1 MTYRKIIIEK
11 KFLPSKKIEIEF
23 EEFKKSSK
31 KYFKPQLIFARN
43 GMGKTTIS
51 NEIDEKGDVE
61 EVESIFRDSSN
72 QSYQITNDDIVC
84 TIRIDSED
92 RFTSI
97 GDDAIFIS
105 DDYIAENV
113 NIIDREINRLEDG
126 LKTSVEFLLR
136 RGGSRK
142 SPDDMLVRELPRF
155 FGLTIGSFNKGKS
168 KLNLYASPIEI
179 LRDISKVFEFFT
191 TEESDEKLAV
201 YNKLKNG
208 IDNIIQSEKFK
219 LQSDFIDEV
228 SNNFRLSEELQN
240 SLNDKLTNSE
250 NSNTLDGFITQFE
263 DTLLFLEN
271 LKKALLEQI
280 TEDYS
285 NRLNQEFSKIFFD
298 SKRLRIDKRGN
309 IFSRED
315 IYGAVHFTKLSTAE
329 KNIINLVYSFLE
341 LENLILENLIKDREL
356 KSLLVVIDDPISSID
371 YSNKVGL
378 FTFFRNKIESLSS
391 MYSETKF
398 IICTHDEEIYYHF
411 YKIFDDLKCYS
422 KKNISLLEL
431 TYEGLIKRESEYNFY
446 KQQINSVYKYAL
458 GLEPELSLY
467 IGNTM
472 RRVLEAYSTFNYNL
486 GPSEISTN
494 QELLSKIKDKTE
506 REFFKAYMYRLILNS
521 DSHSSDRVR
530 RSSSNYSEMF
540 SNEEKRRTAQLLLG
554 FLYRLDSFHI
564 ESMIDFKQFESF
576 CVNYDNEVKRLK
588 NNKYEEKIN
597 RFNNNIN
604 RIELSV
610 GLSDDEKLEKS
621 SNIKKQKDAAIKER
635 ESLVDYLESNK
646 NKYNKS
652 KEALQ
657 VGPMI
662 ERWLLS
668 IK

>member
-228 SNNFRLSEELQN
+228 SNNFQLSEELQN
-240 SLNDKLTNSE
+240 SLNDKLTNSK

-271 LKKALLEQI
+271 QKKKLLEQI

-341 LENLILENLIKDREL
+341 LENLIKDREL

-576 CVNYDNEVKRLK
+576 CVNYDNEVKRLE

-610 GLSDDEKLEKS
+610 VLSDDEKLEKS

>member
-1 MTYRKIIIEK
+1 
-11 KFLPSKKIEIEF
+11 
-23 EEFKKSSK
+23 
-31 KYFKPQLIFARN
+31 
-43 GMGKTTIS
+43 
-51 NEIDEKGDVE
+51 
-61 EVESIFRDSSN
+61 
-72 QSYQITNDDIVC
+72 
-84 TIRIDSED
+84 
-92 RFTSI
+92 
-97 GDDAIFIS
+97 
-105 DDYIAENV
+105 
-113 NIIDREINRLEDG
+113 
-126 LKTSVEFLLR
+126 
-136 RGGSRK
+136 
-142 SPDDMLVRELPRF
+142 
-155 FGLTIGSFNKGKS
+155 
-168 KLNLYASPIEI
+168 
-179 LRDISKVFEFFT
+179 
-191 TEESDEKLAV
+191 
-201 YNKLKNG
+201 
-208 IDNIIQSEKFK
+208 
-219 LQSDFIDEV
+219 
-228 SNNFRLSEELQN
+228 
-240 SLNDKLTNSE
+240 
-250 NSNTLDGFITQFE
+250 
-263 DTLLFLEN
+263 
-271 LKKALLEQI
+271 
-280 TEDYS
+280 
-285 NRLNQEFSKIFFD
+285 
-298 SKRLRIDKRGN
+298 
-309 IFSRED
+309 
-315 IYGAVHFTKLSTAE
+315 
-329 KNIINLVYSFLE
+329 
-341 LENLILENLIKDREL
+341 
-356 KSLLVVIDDPISSID
+356 
-371 YSNKVGL
+371 
-378 FTFFRNKIESLSS
+378 
-391 MYSETKF
+391 
-398 IICTHDEEIYYHF
+398 
-411 YKIFDDLKCYS
+411 
-422 KKNISLLEL
+422 
-431 TYEGLIKRESEYNFY
+431 
-446 KQQINSVYKYAL
+446 
-458 GLEPELSLY
+458 
-467 IGNTM
+467 M

>member
-1 MTYRKIIIEK
+1 
-11 KFLPSKKIEIEF
+11 
-23 EEFKKSSK
+23 
-31 KYFKPQLIFARN
+31 
-43 GMGKTTIS
+43 MGKTTIS

-228 SNNFRLSEELQN
+228 SNNFQLSEELQN

-576 CVNYDNEVKRLK
+576 CVNYDNEVKRLE

>member
-1 MTYRKIIIEK
+1 MTYKKIIIEK
-11 KFLPSKKIEIEF
+11 NFLPSKKIEIEF

-43 GMGKTTIS
+43 GMGKTTLS

-72 QSYQITNDDIVC
+72 QSYQITNEDIVY

-228 SNNFRLSEELQN
+228 SNNFQLSEELQN

-250 NSNTLDGFITQFE
+250 NSNTLDGFITQFK
-263 DTLLFLEN
+263 DILLFLEN
-271 LKKALLEQI
+271 LKKELLEQI

-285 NRLNQEFSKIFFD
+285 KRLNQEFSKIFFD
-298 SKRLRIDKRGN
+298 TKRLQIDKKGK
-309 IFSRED
+309 IFSRD
-315 IYGAVHFTKLSTAE
+315 DVYGPVPYTKLSTAE

-341 LENLILENLIKDREL
+341 LENLIKYRDL

-378 FTFFRNKIESLSS
+378 YTFFRNKIESLSS

-411 YKIFDDLKCYS
+411 YKIFDDLKCYHQ
-422 KKNISLLEL
+422 KRKNISCLEL
-431 TYEGLIKRESEYNFY
+431 THEGLIKRESEYNFY
-446 KQQINSVYKYAL
+446 KQQINSIYKYAL
-458 GLEPELSLY
+458 GLEPDLSLY

-486 GPSEISTN
+486 GPSQISTD
-494 QELLSKIKDKTE
+494 QELLSKIQDETE

-521 DSHSSDRVR
+521 DSHASDRVR
-530 RSSSNYSEMF
+530 RSSSNFSEMF
-540 SNEEKRRTAQLLLG
+540 SDEEKIRTAQLLLG
-554 FLYRLDSFHI
+554 FLYRLDPVHI
-564 ESMIDFKQFESF
+564 ERMIDSEEFKKEITKDDQL
-576 CVNYDNEVKRLK
+576 NTLDEVGSKIEMWLK
-588 NNKYEEKIN
+588 
-597 RFNNNIN
+597 
-604 RIELSV
+604 
-610 GLSDDEKLEKS
+610 
-621 SNIKKQKDAAIKER
+621 
-635 ESLVDYLESNK
+635 
-646 NKYNKS
+646 
-652 KEALQ
+652 
-657 VGPMI
+657 
-662 ERWLLS
+662 S

>member
-228 SNNFRLSEELQN
+228 SNNFQLSEELQN